1 MTNDKKRQLDDTQEV
16 ARLLGSL
23 PPAPD
28 AWVEAAKEIPKTN
41 RDLDDVERQIEEIVA
56 LTTAKA
62 SFREACIA
70 DLEEALLSEGYE
82 PDPALVE
89 ELRRRLDV

>member
-1 MTNDKKRQLDDTQEV
+1 MTNDRKRQLDDTQEV

-23 PPAPD
+23 PTAPD
-28 AWVEAAKEIPKTN
+28 AWVEAAKEIPRTQ
-41 RDLDDVERQIEEIVA
+41 RDLGDFERQTEEIIA
-56 LTTAKA
+56 LTTAKT

-70 DLEEALLSEGYE
+70 DLEQALLAEGYE
-82 PDPALVE
+82 PDPALVD